1 LKNNTKYLKHILYN
15 GNNSLNFETNAQNCV
30 ESLNVSDST
39 FYFVRLY
46 MGPQYLLIVQAT
58 APEFKS
64 YIAFGYNLIVSQQS
78 KVNGVWNPL
87 KTLFPESAAASR

>member
-1 LKNNTKYLKHILYN
+1 
-15 GNNSLNFETNAQNCV
+15 
-30 ESLNVSDST
+30 
-39 FYFVRLY
+39 

-87 KTLFPESAAASR
+87 KTLN

>member
-1 LKNNTKYLKHILYN
+1 MNLKYVSYN
-15 GNNSLNFETNAQNCV
+15 GSSSLTPEKNAQNCV
-30 ESLNVSDST
+30 ESLNVNDSA

-58 APEFKS
+58 DPEFKS

-87 KTLFPESAAASR
+87 KTLN